1 MDPITHT
8 VLAVGS
14 LLVFFFVG
22 EWIGGKKKTD
32 DVLEKTVAL
41 TIETLER
48 DGFIRTEIDK
58 DGDVEL
64 IPISE
69 LITDAVKD
77 AKV

>member
-8 VLAVGS
+8 LLAVGS

-48 DGFIRTEIDK
+48 DGFIMTEIDK

>member
-1 MDPITHT
+1 MDQITHT
-8 VLAVGS
+8 LLAVGS

-48 DGFIRTEIDK
+48 DGFIMTEIDK

>member
-8 VLAVGS
+8 LLAVGS

-48 DGFIRTEIDK
+48 DGFIRTSIDS

>member
-8 VLAVGS
+8 LLAVGS

-22 EWIGGKKKTD
+22 EWIGGKKTTD

>member
-1 MDPITHT
+1 M
-8 VLAVGS
+8 
-14 LLVFFFVG
+14 G

>member
-8 VLAVGS
+8 ALAVGS
-14 LLVFFFVG
+14 LVGFFLAG
-22 EWIGGKKKTD
+22 EWVGRKKKTD
-32 DVLEKTVAL
+32 DVLERTVAL

-48 DGFIRTEIDK
+48 DGFIRTENAQ
-58 DGDVEL
+58 DGDGEL

>member
-8 VLAVGS
+8 LLAVGS

-32 DVLEKTVAL
+32 DVLERTVAL

-48 DGFIRTEIDK
+48 DGFIMTEIDK

>member
-8 VLAVGS
+8 LLAVGS

-22 EWIGGKKKTD
+22 ECLGRKKGTD
-32 DVLEKTVAL
+32 DTLEATVAL

-48 DGFIRTEIDK
+48 DGFLKTEIDS
-58 DGDVEL
+58 DGEVEL
-64 IPISE
+64 VPISE

-77 AKV
+77 VKV

>member
-8 VLAVGS
+8 LLAVGS

>member
-8 VLAVGS
+8 LLAVGS

-22 EWIGGKKKTD
+22 EWLGRKKGTD
-32 DVLEKTVAL
+32 DTLEATVAL

-48 DGFIRTEIDK
+48 DGFLKTEIDS
-58 DGDVEL
+58 DGEVEL
-64 IPISE
+64 VPISE

>member
-8 VLAVGS
+8 ALAVGS
-14 LLVFFFVG
+14 LVGFFLAG
-22 EWIGGKKKTD
+22 EWIGRKKKTD

-48 DGFIRTEIDK
+48 DGFIRTEIDQ

-77 AKV
+77 VKV

>member
-8 VLAVGS
+8 ALAVGS
-14 LLVFFFVG
+14 LVGFFLAG
-22 EWIGGKKKTD
+22 EWIVRKKKAEA
-32 DVLEKTVAL
+32 VLEKTVAL

>member
-8 VLAVGS
+8 LLAVGS

-48 DGFIRTEIDK
+48 DGFIRTEIDQ
-58 DGDVEL
+58 DGDVAL

>member
-8 VLAVGS
+8 LLAVGS

-22 EWIGGKKKTD
+22 EWIGRKKKAN
-32 DVLEKTVAL
+32 DVLERTVSL

-48 DGFIRTEIDK
+48 DGFIMTEIDK

>member
-8 VLAVGS
+8 ALAVGS
-14 LLVFFFVG
+14 LVGFFLAG
-22 EWIGGKKKTD
+22 EWIGRKKKTD
-32 DVLEKTVAL
+32 DVLERTVAL
-41 TIETLER
+41 NIETLER
-48 DGFIRTEIDK
+48 DGFIMTEIDK

-77 AKV
+77 AKI

>member
-8 VLAVGS
+8 LLAVGS

-22 EWIGGKKKTD
+22 EWIGGKKKTE

>member
-8 VLAVGS
+8 ALAVGS
-14 LLVFFFVG
+14 LVGFFLAG
-22 EWIGGKKKTD
+22 EWLGRKKGTD
-32 DVLEKTVAL
+32 ETLEKTVSL

-48 DGFIRTEIDK
+48 DGFIRTSIDS

>member
-8 VLAVGS
+8 LLAVGS

-22 EWIGGKKKTD
+22 EWIGGKKKAD

>member
-8 VLAVGS
+8 LLAVGS
-14 LLVFFFVG
+14 LLVFLFVG

>member
-8 VLAVGS
+8 LLAVGY

-22 EWIGGKKKTD
+22 EWLGRKKGTD
-32 DVLEKTVAL
+32 DTLEATVAL

-48 DGFIRTEIDK
+48 DGFLKTEIDS
-58 DGDVEL
+58 DGEVEL
-64 IPISE
+64 VPISE

-77 AKV
+77 VKV

>member
-8 VLAVGS
+8 LLAVGS

-22 EWIGGKKKTD
+22 EWLGRKKGTD
-32 DVLEKTVAL
+32 DTLEATVAL

-48 DGFIRTEIDK
+48 DGFLKTEIDS
-58 DGDVEL
+58 DGEVEL
-64 IPISE
+64 VPISE

-77 AKV
+77 VKV

>member
-14 LLVFFFVG
+14 LVGFFLAG
-22 EWIGGKKKTD
+22 EWLGRKRGTD
-32 DVLEKTVAL
+32 ETLEKTVAL

>member
-8 VLAVGS
+8 ALAVGS
-14 LLVFFFVG
+14 LVGFFLAG
-22 EWIGGKKKTD
+22 EWIGRKKNAD

>member
-8 VLAVGS
+8 LLAVGS

-22 EWIGGKKKTD
+22 EWIGGKKQTD
-32 DVLEKTVAL
+32 DGLEKTVAL

>member
-8 VLAVGS
+8 PLAVGS
-14 LLVFFFVG
+14 LVGFFLAG
-22 EWIGGKKKTD
+22 EWIGRKKKTE

>member
-8 VLAVGS
+8 ALAIGS

>member
-8 VLAVGS
+8 ALAVGS
-14 LLVFFFVG
+14 LVGFFLAG
-22 EWIGGKKKTD
+22 EWIGRKKKAD

-48 DGFIRTEIDK
+48 DGFIRTEIDQ

-69 LITDAVKD
+69 LITNAVKD

>member
-8 VLAVGS
+8 LLAVGS
-14 LLVFFFVG
+14 FLGFFLVG
-22 EWIGGKKKTD
+22 EWIGRKKKTD

-48 DGFIRTEIDK
+48 DGFIRTSIDS

>member
-1 MDPITHT
+1 MDVFTHT
-8 VLAVGS
+8 LLAVGS

>member
-8 VLAVGS
+8 ALAVGS